1 MNFVGGDR
9 RASVDPNFATPFI
22 FVAHATIRADLCL
35 ASPPLPLALAAR
47 PPSSPVFALSS
58 SIGGRGGFAKREN
71 QIEAPPCDFY
81 TTTPWWSGNPF
92 GTIATVG
99 SGRGNAEVGA
109 LQKRASRVG
118 DRRWRTDS
126 THNGQGASIP
136 TTHQRNPGRG
146 CLTQQAMIST
156 ARRR

>member
-22 FVAHATIRADLCL
+22 FVAHATIRPDLCL

-47 PPSSPVFALSS
+47 PPSSPVFAS
-58 SIGGRGGFAKREN
+58 SIGGKRRFRGSGKN